1 MYHCK
6 NTPLEKDS
14 THYCKVH
21 VHAIFVCMLH
31 DMQHDGSNNQPKILE
46 NKSLTRYTY
55 IQLKDIFPLAVV
67 RFDYK

>member
-1 MYHCK
+1 MVKTVRGWDCGGQLWDHGIMER
-6 NTPLEKDS
+6 TLLG
-14 THYCKVH
+14 V
-21 VHAIFVCMLH
+21 
-31 DMQHDGSNNQPKILE
+31 LE